1 MFRRWMMSAVG
12 AVLPFLPVL
21 AHAQAATQVPMPDTG
36 DTAWMLTATALVLF
50 MTLPGLALFY
60 GGLVRSRNV
69 LQLLAAGGNVYY
81 LAKFAGI
88 FGLDMQD
95 IGAQQTG
102 MSKADF
108 QARLHHELEATL
120 SSPITKHDRWAA
132 NAPGTHILNR
142 FADAIMT
149 NLRQTLSQ
157 VETAEFDGAA
167 ALLADRQ
174 RSIYIIGGRITKA
187 LADYL
192 FTHLQVIR
200 PLVTQI
206 ASNPS
211 SWPHYVL
218 NMKAGDVL
226 VIFDIRRYEQEIETL
241 GRAARERGV
250 EIVLFTDQW
259 ASPVAKAAA
268 KVFRVHIEAP
278 SAWDSSVVTLFIV
291 EALIEAVQSS
301 GWEETSGRMKTL
313 EGLFEASRLFRKP
326 RPEVSGKP

>member
-1 MFRRWMMSAVG
+1 
-12 AVLPFLPVL
+12 
-21 AHAQAATQVPMPDTG
+21 
-36 DTAWMLTATALVLF
+36 
-50 MTLPGLALFY
+50 MTLNQASMTVSDVIGAHFDALT
-60 GGLVRSRNV
+60 RAEK
-69 LQLLAAGGNVYY
+69 QLAASLLDNYPVSGLGSITTVAEN
-81 LAKFAGI
+81 AGVSTPTVARMVQKLG
-88 FGLDMQD
+88 FRGFP
-95 IGAQQTG
+95 
-102 MSKADF
+102 DF

-200 PLVTQI
+200 PNVTQI

-226 VIFDIRRYEQEIETL
+226 VIFDIRRYEQEMETL

-259 ASPVAKAAA
+259 ASPVAKTAA

-301 GWEETSGRMKTL
+301 GWEETSDRMKTL

-326 RPEVSGKP
+326 RPEVPGKS